1 MFYIVSKTWSYPTIV
16 GVAAVVAL
24 AMLGGKF
31 LIRIFTRSEA
41 IVRGDEVQDTALWFV
56 MIVVVL
62 LLGRSALIRNNA
74 IAEIHGND
82 DDQHAE

>member
-31 LIRIFTRSEA
+31 LIRIFTRPEA